1 MNVEFGSVG
10 EKVSGPRIDLSSE
23 ALLTDAA
30 LYLERIVEMHEEAA
44 GGS

>member
-10 EKVSGPRIDLSSE
+10 EEVSGARIDLSSE

-30 LYLERIVEMHEEAA
+30 FYLERIVEMHRAA
-44 GGS
+44 ACDS